1 MSTFLKG
8 FVYARNG
15 IIFLVKSERNFRVH
29 LVVLILVIAFG
40 WYFSIT
46 RNEWLVIILTS
57 SMILSLEAI
66 NTSLEKLCDL
76 YSKEENDQIRVIKDI
91 AGGAVLIGAF
101 GAAIIGAIIFC
112 PYICSY
118 LMA

>member
-29 LVVLILVIAFG
+29 LAVLILVIALG

-46 RNEWLVIILTS
+46 RNEWMVITLTAS
-57 SMILSLEAI
+57 VVLALEGV
-66 NTSLEKLCDL
+66 NTSIERLSDL
-76 YSKEENDQIRVIKDI
+76 YSTDQNEQIRVIKDV
-91 AGGAVLIGAF
+91 AAGAVLI
-101 GAAIIGAIIFC
+101 AAIGAVIVGILVFV
-112 PYICSY
+112 PYM
-118 LMA
+118 LN

>member
-29 LVVLILVIAFG
+29 LVVLILVIALG

-46 RNEWLVIILTS
+46 RNEWLVIILTAS
-57 SMILSLEAI
+57 VVLALEGV
-66 NTSLEKLCDL
+66 NTSIERLSDL
-76 YSKEENDQIRVIKDI
+76 YSTDQNEQIRVIKDV
-91 AGGAVLIGAF
+91 AAGAVLI
-101 GAAIIGAIIFC
+101 AAIGAVIVGILVFV
-112 PYICSY
+112 PYM
-118 LMA
+118 LN

>member
-29 LVVLILVIAFG
+29 LVVLILVIALG

-46 RNEWLVIILTS
+46 RNEWLVITLTAS
-57 SMILSLEAI
+57 VVLALEGV
-66 NTSLEKLCDL
+66 NTSIERLSDL
-76 YSKEENDQIRVIKDI
+76 YSTDQNEQIRVIKDV
-91 AGGAVLIGAF
+91 AAGAVLI
-101 GAAIIGAIIFC
+101 AAIGAVIVGILVFV
-112 PYICSY
+112 PYM
-118 LMA
+118 LN

>member
-29 LVVLILVIAFG
+29 LAVLILVIALG

-46 RNEWLVIILTS
+46 RNEWLVITLTAS
-57 SMILSLEAI
+57 VVLALEGV
-66 NTSLEKLCDL
+66 NTSIERLSDL
-76 YSKEENDQIRVIKDI
+76 YSTDQNEQIRVIKDV
-91 AGGAVLIGAF
+91 AAGAVLI
-101 GAAIIGAIIFC
+101 AAIGAVIVGILVFV
-112 PYICSY
+112 PYM
-118 LMA
+118 LN